1 MRSLYTLLLSGLL
14 SITAWHNICAG
25 EKILIGVDTLT
36 NSSAAGDDILTG
48 TNWWSWVRMPRLMPP

>member
-36 NSSAAGDDILTG
+36 NSSAAVMTF
-48 TNWWSWVRMPRLMPP
+48 